1 MKSIHLEKC
10 GKKLGIVKFQKFSSH
25 MLLICSLTFLQAALV
40 AFFGSLADVGLHASL
55 MVLFGPEFHSS
66 EIFSLDI

>member
-1 MKSIHLEKC
+1 
-10 GKKLGIVKFQKFSSH
+10 